1 MTAMHRRTFLGGLA
15 VTSAGWSLR
24 WSFAGSPND
33 RLVVAVMGLGRGAA
47 VAQTFASQPNVV
59 VKYLCDVDTARS
71 APVAKSFEAR
81 YGSAPTV
88 ITDVRKALDDKDVDI
103 LVCAAP
109 NHWHAPA
116 TIMACAA
123 GKHVYVEKPCSHN
136 PQEGEWMVEAARKYK
151 RCVQMGNQRRSAPG
165 TQEAIR
171 RLREGAIGRVYLAKS
186 WYNNNRPPIGK
197 GVPADPP
204 STLDYELWQG
214 PAPRRPYL
222 TNRIHYN
229 WHWFWHWGN
238 GELGN
243 NGVHT
248 IDLCRWGLAVDY
260 PTRVVSTGHRYRYDD
275 EQETPDT
282 HSVAF
287 EFGGQAMIIWEGRS
301 CQRHNEGFVKFY
313 GEEGTLALDSNGTY
327 TIFDGRDQQVERHAG
342 NTVGDQ
348 EHAANFLQAIRSDAP
363 ESLNSEILEGHKSTL
378 LCHLGNIAYRTTGS
392 VQCDPTNGHL
402 IAGANPSEALALWR
416 REYEPGWEPKF

>member
-1 MTAMHRRTFLGGLA
+1 MLA
-15 VTSAGWSLR
+15 VGASSWLKA
-24 WSFAGSPND
+24 SFAGAPNQ
-33 RLVVAVMGLGRGAA
+33 RIVVAVMGLGRGAA
-47 VAQTFASQPNVV
+47 VAQTFASQPNTV

-81 YGSAPTV
+81 WGTAPQV
-88 ITDVRKALDDKDVDI
+88 LQDFRRALDDKEVDV

-116 TIMACAA
+116 TILACAA

-171 RLREGAIGRVYLAKS
+171 RLREGVIGRVYLAKS

-197 GVPADPP
+197 GEPAPVPP
-204 STLDYELWQG
+204 TLDYDLWQG
-214 PAPRRPYL
+214 PAPRRPYV

-248 IDLCRWGLAVDY
+248 IDLCRWGVGVDY
-260 PTRVVSTGHRYRYDD
+260 PTRVVSTGHRYRYND

-282 HSVAF
+282 HVVTF
-287 EFGGQAMIIWEGRS
+287 EFGGRAMIVWEGRS
-301 CQRHNEGFVKFY
+301 CHRHSEGFVKFY
-313 GEEGTLALDSNGTY
+313 GEDGTLALESNGTY
-327 TIFDGRDQQVERHAG
+327 TIYDASDKQVERKTG
-342 NTVGDQ
+342 NTVGDA
-348 EHAANFLQAIRSDAP
+348 EHAANFLEAIRNDAP

-392 VQCDPTNGHL
+392 VSCDDTNGHL
-402 IAGANPSEALALWR
+402 LPSENPPQALALWR

>member
-47 VAQTFASQPNVV
+47 VAQTFASQPNVA

-204 STLDYELWQG
+204 STLDYDLWQG

-243 NGVHT
+243 NGIHY
-248 IDLCRWGLAVDY
+248 IDLCRWGLEVDY
-260 PTRVVSTGHRYRYDD
+260 PMRVTSTGGRYRFDD
-275 EQETPDT
+275 DQETPDT
-282 HSVAF
+282 NLVTYDFA
-287 EFGGQAMIIWEGRS
+287 GGKSIKWEGLS
-301 CQRHNEGFVKFY
+301 CNRMPAGKDLMILFHGEKGTIAIEGNGY
-313 GEEGTLALDSNGTY
+313 GVYGPDGKEIRREKGEGSDAMHIGT
-327 TIFDGRDQQVERHAG
+327 
-342 NTVGDQ
+342 
-348 EHAANFLQAIRSDAP
+348 FLGAIRGTSQLTSDIETA
-363 ESLNSEILEGHKSTL
+363 HKSTL
-378 LCHLGNIAYRTTGS
+378 LCHLGNIAYRTGRLIN
-392 VQCDPTNGHL
+392 CDPKTGL
-402 IAGANPSEALALWR
+402 IRDDKQAMQYWT
-416 REYEPGWEPKF
+416 REYEKGWEPSV

>member
-1 MTAMHRRTFLGGLA
+1 MLSSNRRTFLAGLA
-15 VTSAGWSLR
+15 AGAMASYAR
-24 WSFAGSPND
+24 ASFAGAPNQ
-33 RLVVAVMGLGRGAA
+33 RIVVAVMGLGRGAA
-47 VAQTFASQPNVV
+47 VAQTFAQQPDTV
-59 VKYLCDVDTARS
+59 VKYLCDVDSARS

-81 YGSAPTV
+81 YGTAPEV
-88 ITDVRKALDDKDVDI
+88 ITDFRHALDDKDVDV

-109 NHWHAPA
+109 NHWHGPA
-116 TIMACAA
+116 TILACAA
-123 GKHVYVEKPCSHN
+123 GKHVYVEKPCCHN
-136 PQEGEWMVEAARKYK
+136 PQEGEWMVAAARKYR

-165 TQEAIR
+165 TQRAIQ
-171 RLREGAIGRVYLAKS
+171 RLKEGAIGRVYLAKS

-197 GVPADPP
+197 GVPAEVP
-204 STLDYELWQG
+204 STLNYDLWQG

-248 IDLCRWGLAVDY
+248 IDLCRWGLGVDY
-260 PTRVVSTGHRYRYDD
+260 PTRVVSTGYRYRYDD

-282 HSVAF
+282 HMVAF
-287 EFGGQAMIIWEGRS
+287 EFGGQAMIVWEGRS
-301 CQRHNEGFVKFY
+301 CHRHNEGFVKFY
-313 GEEGTLALDSNGTY
+313 GESGTMALESNGTY
-327 TIFDGRDQQVERHAG
+327 TIYDMQDKQVEREVG
-342 NTVGDQ
+342 NTVGDAQ
-348 EHAANFLQAIRSDAP
+348 HAANLLEAIRADDP
-363 ESLNSEILEGHKSTL
+363 ERLNSEIEEGHKSTL

-392 VQCDPTNGHL
+392 VQCDPANGRL
-402 IAGANPSEALALWR
+402 RAEANPSEALALWS